1 MEAFQQD
8 PDRSSPPSSSWHG
21 LYAPLFSWRNGSEND
36 LSAAVFIPFDK
47 KEEEG
52 KEEKKYIYKGEE
64 EDGSVLCI
72 WLFFVSNIIFF
83 FFFSATYFSLSRSLH
98 RPIARLHASKHMAI
112 TCFGSTRHQ
121 QRSIKQP
128 IPPFVQR
135 RKRGGGVVQ
144 TRKHQQ
150 QKTLHTLLSK
160 LPSKVSP
167 PNRRTQRS
175 RRDKFF

>member
-83 FFFSATYFSLSRSLH
+83 FFFSATYFSLSLVPYIARSLVY
-98 RPIARLHASKHMAI
+98 
-112 TCFGSTRHQ
+112 THQ
-121 QRSIKQP
+121 NTWR
-128 IPPFVQR
+128 
-135 RKRGGGVVQ
+135 
-144 TRKHQQ
+144 
-150 QKTLHTLLSK
+150 
-160 LPSKVSP
+160 
-167 PNRRTQRS
+167 
-175 RRDKFF
+175 